1 MFKKQASTERRS
13 IFAAL
18 DIGNSKVCC
27 AIARAE
33 QPAPGLSLL
42 NNTPSLRVMGLGFHI
57 SKGIKGSHIIDLE
70 ALEDAILNAVH
81 SAEQQ
86 VGETLSHVY
95 VNLPSGSTQSHMLR
109 REMPLSGSSVEA
121 HHLKRLLSLH
131 KDPALM
137 SDHHIVHVLPISYEL
152 DGVKGIRDPRG
163 MVGDHLAV
171 VLHVITVPVGLVKNL
186 MTCIGR
192 CHLDVKGFVVS
203 PYASALSV
211 INEDEMEL
219 GVTVVDMGG
228 GHTTMASF
236 IGGNL
241 VHMTTLSLGGNI
253 ITQDIARGLGT
264 SLSHAERLK
273 TLYGKVFNGVNEDQ
287 EPLMNDP
294 SFHPQAPI
302 MRSMLTHII
311 RARVEEIFEMLQKRM
326 HQKGVDPLVYQKFVL
341 TGGSCQIQGLCDF
354 AQQTWNRPTRIGTPH
369 SLWGHE
375 DVVST
380 PGFATC
386 AGLLHYSRQD
396 SITPARPGVTNS
408 IWDKAGQWFRKHF

>member
-1 MFKKQASTERRS
+1 MFKKQASTERRGL
-13 IFAAL
+13 FAAL

-27 AIARAE
+27 AIVRAE
-33 QPAPGLSLL
+33 NPVQGVALL
-42 NNTPSLRVMGLGFHI
+42 NQTPSLRVVGLGFHL
-57 SKGIKGSHIIDLE
+57 SKGLKGSHIIDLE

-86 VGETLSHVY
+86 VGETLTNVY
-95 VNLPSGSTQSHMLR
+95 VNLPSGATQSHIMR
-109 REMPLSGSSVEA
+109 REMPLSGAVVEA

-131 KDPALM
+131 KDPALLR
-137 SDHHIVHVLPISYEL
+137 DQHVAHVLPISYEL

-171 VLHVITVPVGLVKNL
+171 VLHVITAPIGLVKNL

-211 INEDEMEL
+211 INDDEMEL

-236 IGGNL
+236 IGGHL

-264 SLSHAERLK
+264 SLAHAERLK
-273 TLYGKVFNGVNEDQ
+273 TLYGKVFGGANEDQ
-287 EPLMNDP
+287 EQLMSDP
-294 SFHPQAPI
+294 GFHPQAPI

-311 RARVEEIFEMLQKRM
+311 RSRVEEIFQLLQKRM
-326 HQKGVDPLVYQKFVL
+326 HNKGIDPLVYQKFVL
-341 TGGSCQIQGLCDF
+341 TGGSCQIQGVCDF
-354 AQQTWNRPTRIGTPH
+354 AQQIWSRPTRMGIPH
-369 SLWGHE
+369 GVWGHE
-375 DVVST
+375 DVVSN
-380 PGFATC
+380 PSFATC

-396 SITPARPGVTNS
+396 SLSPGGGTSLSVWERTKNWL
-408 IWDKAGQWFRKHF
+408 IKNF

>member
-13 IFAAL
+13 LFAAL

-27 AIARAE
+27 AIVRAE
-33 QPAPGLSLL
+33 SPAQGVAMLSS
-42 NNTPSLRVMGLGFHI
+42 TPSLRVVGLGFHI
-57 SKGIKGSHIIDLE
+57 SKGMKGSHIIDLE
-70 ALEDAILNAVH
+70 ALEDAVLNAVH

-86 VGETLSHVY
+86 VGETLSNVY
-95 VNLPSGSTQSHMLR
+95 VNLPSGSTQSHILR
-109 REMPLSGSSVEA
+109 REMPLSGAVVEP

-137 SDHHIVHVLPISYEL
+137 RDHHVVHILPIAYEL
-152 DGVKGIRDPRG
+152 DGIKGIRDPRG

-171 VLHVITVPVGLVKNL
+171 VLHVITVPISLVKNL

-203 PYASALSV
+203 PYASSLSV
-211 INEDEMEL
+211 INDDEMEL
-219 GVTVVDMGG
+219 GVTVIDMGG

-236 IGGNL
+236 IGGHL

-264 SLSHAERLK
+264 SLAHAERLK

-287 EPLMNDP
+287 EQLMHDP
-294 SFHPQAPI
+294 GFQAQAPI
-302 MRSMLTHII
+302 MRSTLTHII
-311 RARVEEIFEMLQKRM
+311 RARVEEIFQLLQKRM

-341 TGGSCQIQGLCDF
+341 TGGSSQIQGVCDF
-354 AQQTWNRPTRIGTPH
+354 AQQLWNRPTRMGVPH
-369 SLWGHE
+369 GFWGHE
-375 DVVST
+375 DVVSN
-380 PGFATC
+380 PSFATC

-396 SITPARPGVTNS
+396 SLSPDMGSSPSMWERSKN
-408 IWDKAGQWFRKHF
+408 WFRKHF